1 MSSIQALY
9 QFGIIVRGIKWG
21 GGLAFFT
28 GTGLNFSELFIHE
41 KDKIFC
47 PFEVEISLL
56 VNLCD
61 FSLCVV
67 DTFIQQSTHSQTF
80 RAVIKSTY
88 DYTLGM

>member
-1 MSSIQALY
+1 M
-9 QFGIIVRGIKWG
+9 G

-28 GTGLNFSELFIHE
+28 GSGLNFSELFIHE
-41 KDKIFC
+41 MDKIFC

-61 FSLCVV
+61 FSLCV
-67 DTFIQQSTHSQTF
+67 DTFIQQSTPSQTF

-88 DYTLGM
+88 VACKI